1 MAARSG
7 QGMKTGLVL
16 GWLALVPVAAA
27 RPAAPGPTSGPA
39 SEPAAEAP
47 AGESRVIDRVVA
59 VIGTQVLTLSELEF
73 EARVSL
79 VQRGGVRAAEVSLDE
94 QTLRGALELA
104 INQRL
109 LVTGADRLQAFQ
121 AERSEVEARLKAF
134 RERFDSEPALL
145 AFLARHDAD
154 LEQLTVVL
162 ERGVRAE
169 RILDSRI
176 RLRAQVSE
184 AEVRRYWE
192 QHKAKLGGPY
202 ESLRDTLREKLVQER
217 YRQLAKEEFA
227 QVRASARVRRVA
239 PFAREAQ
246 P

>member
-1 MAARSG
+1 M
-7 QGMKTGLVL
+7 V

-27 RPAAPGPTSGPA
+27 WASAP
-39 SEPAAEAP
+39 SEPSPEAP
-47 AGESRVIDRVVA
+47 VAPVAEGRLVDRVVA
-59 VIGTQVLTLSELEF
+59 VIENQVLTLSELEF
-73 EARVSL
+73 ESRVAL
-79 VQRGGVRAAEVSLDE
+79 VQRGGVRAADARLDE
-94 QTLRGALELA
+94 QTLRNALELA

-109 LVTGADRLQAFQ
+109 LVAGADRLQAFQ

-134 RERFDSEPALL
+134 RERFESEPALL
-145 AFLARHDAD
+145 AFLARHEAD
-154 LEQLTVVL
+154 LDQLTAVL

-176 RLRAQVSE
+176 LLRAQVGE

-192 QHKAKLGGPY
+192 QQKGKLGGPY
-202 ESLRDTLREKLVQER
+202 ESLRDTLKEKLVQER

>member
-1 MAARSG
+1 MDVPRG
-7 QGMKTGLVL
+7 QGAKIGLAV
-16 GWLALVPVAAA
+16 GWLALVPVLGAWQ
-27 RPAAPGPTSGPA
+27 AAPEATV
-39 SEPAAEAP
+39 EAP
-47 AGESRVIDRVVA
+47 SGDNRVVDRVVV
-59 VIGTQVLTLSELEF
+59 VIENQVLTLSELEF
-73 EARVSL
+73 ETRVAL
-79 VQRGGVRAAEVSLDE
+79 VQRGGVRAAEAPLDE

-109 LVTGADRLQAFQ
+109 LVAGADRLQAFQ
-121 AERSEVEARLKAF
+121 AERSEVEARLRTF
-134 RERFDSEPALL
+134 RERFEDEPALL

-154 LEQLTVVL
+154 LEQLTAVL

-192 QHKAKLGGPY
+192 QNKATLGGPY
-202 ESLRDTLREKLVQER
+202 EAVRDALREKLVRER
-217 YRQLAKEEFA
+217 YSRLAGEEFS
-227 QVRASARVRRVA
+227 QVRANARVRRVA
-239 PFAREAQ
+239 PFAREAR

>member
-1 MAARSG
+1 MAARLG
-7 QGMKTGLVL
+7 RGTKTGLMV
-16 GWLALVPVAAA
+16 GWLALAPLAVARPVA
-27 RPAAPGPTSGPA
+27 PEPP
-39 SEPAAEAP
+39 SEPAGEAP
-47 AGESRVIDRVVA
+47 AAEGRVIDRVVA

-73 EARVSL
+73 EARVTL

-109 LVTGADRLQAFQ
+109 LVAGADRLQAFQ
-121 AERSEVEARLKAF
+121 AERSEVEARLRAF
-134 RERFDSEPALL
+134 RDRFEDETALL

-154 LEQLTVVL
+154 LEQLTAVL

-192 QHKAKLGGPY
+192 EHKGTLGGPY
-202 ESLRDTLREKLVQER
+202 EAVRDTLKEKLFRER
-217 YRQLAKEEFA
+217 YGQLAKEEFKL
-227 QVRASARVRRVA
+227 VRESARVRRVA
-239 PFAREAQ
+239 PFARAREGE

>member
-1 MAARSG
+1 MAARRG
-7 QGMKTGLVL
+7 QGTRTGWVV
-16 GWLALVPVAAA
+16 GWLALVPLAAA
-27 RPAAPGPTSGPA
+27 RPAAPEAPPQAA
-39 SEPAAEAP
+39 SEAP
-47 AGESRVIDRVVA
+47 GAGGRVIERVVA
-59 VIGTQVLTLSELEF
+59 VIGNQVLTLSELEF
-73 EARVSL
+73 ETRVML

-109 LVTGADRLQAFQ
+109 LVEGADRLQAFQ
-121 AERSEVEARLKAF
+121 AERSEVEARLRAF
-134 RERFDSEPALL
+134 RERFEDETALL

-154 LEQLTVVL
+154 LEQLTAVL

-192 QHKAKLGGPY
+192 EHKGTLGGPY
-202 ESLRDTLREKLVQER
+202 EAVRDTVKEKLFRER
-217 YRQLAKEEFA
+217 YGQLAKEEFK
-227 QVRASARVRRVA
+227 QVRDSARIRRVA
-239 PFAREAQ
+239 PFARSREGE

>member
-1 MAARSG
+1 MGVWRRRGA
-7 QGMKTGLVL
+7 KTGLR
-16 GWLALVPVAAA
+16 GWLVLVSLAMAGQTIA
-27 RPAAPGPTSGPA
+27 G
-39 SEPAAEAP
+39 EAP
-47 AGESRVIDRVVA
+47 QGRVVDRVVA
-59 VIGTQVLTLSELEF
+59 VIENQVLTLSELEF
-73 EARVSL
+73 EARVTL
-79 VQRGGVRAAEVSLDE
+79 VQRGGVRAAEAPLDE

-104 INQRL
+104 IGHRL
-109 LVTGADRLQAFQ
+109 LVAGADRLQAFQ
-121 AERSEVEARLKAF
+121 VERSEVEARLRAF
-134 RERFDSEPALL
+134 RERFGSEPALL

-154 LEQLTVVL
+154 LEQLTAVL

-192 QHKAKLGGPY
+192 EHKATLGGPY
-202 ESLRDTLREKLVQER
+202 ESVRDALREKLVREQYHR
-217 YRQLAKEEFA
+217 LAKDEFD

-239 PFAREAQ
+239 PFAREAL

>member
-1 MAARSG
+1 MGVWRRRGA
-7 QGMKTGLVL
+7 KTGLR
-16 GWLALVPVAAA
+16 GWLVLASLAMAGQAVA
-27 RPAAPGPTSGPA
+27 G
-39 SEPAAEAP
+39 EAP
-47 AGESRVIDRVVA
+47 RGRVIDRVVA
-59 VIGTQVLTLSELEF
+59 VIENQVLTLSELEF
-73 EARVSL
+73 EARVTL
-79 VQRGGVRAAEVSLDE
+79 VQRGGVRAAEAPLDE

-104 INQRL
+104 IGHRL
-109 LVTGADRLQAFQ
+109 LVAGADRLQAFQ
-121 AERSEVEARLKAF
+121 VERSEVEARLRAF
-134 RERFDSEPALL
+134 RDRFESEPALL

-154 LEQLTVVL
+154 LEQLTAVL

-192 QHKAKLGGPY
+192 EHKATLGGPY
-202 ESLRDTLREKLVQER
+202 ESVRDALKEKLVREQYHR
-217 YRQLAKEEFA
+217 LAKDEFD

-239 PFAREAQ
+239 PFAREAL

>member
-27 RPAAPGPTSGPA
+27 RPAAPGPTSGPG
-39 SEPAAEAP
+39 SEPP

-73 EARVSL
+73 EARVTL
-79 VQRGGVRAAEVSLDE
+79 VQRGGVRAAEASLDE

-109 LVTGADRLQAFQ
+109 LVAGADRLQAFQ
-121 AERSEVEARLKAF
+121 AERSEVEARLRAF
-134 RERFDSEPALL
+134 RERFEDEPSLL

-154 LEQLTVVL
+154 LEQLTAVL
-162 ERGVRAE
+162 ERSVRAE

-184 AEVRRYWE
+184 TEVRRYWE
-192 QHKAKLGGPY
+192 EHKGTLGGPY
-202 ESLRDTLREKLVQER
+202 EAVRDTLKEKLFRER
-217 YRQLAKEEFA
+217 YGQLAKEEFKL
-227 QVRASARVRRVA
+227 VRDSAKIRRVA
-239 PFAREAQ
+239 PFARIREGE